1 MELSI
6 IFSVVVEA
14 VVGVCVVDDVDDVV
28 SVAEVVVAA
37 TNDAV
42 TATKY
47 RESIIFSMAQTRTEM
62 DQTDSDIFVASRR
75 FCRVARHGARRF
87 DPFIN
92 MMRCEKHKT
101 DKESTSIRRLF
112 EAHLVACWTS
122 PNMILHDTI
131 CN

>member
-75 FCRVARHGARRF
+75 FCREARGPA
-87 DPFIN
+87 
-92 MMRCEKHKT
+92 
-101 DKESTSIRRLF
+101 L
-112 EAHLVACWTS
+112 
-122 PNMILHDTI
+122 
-131 CN
+131 